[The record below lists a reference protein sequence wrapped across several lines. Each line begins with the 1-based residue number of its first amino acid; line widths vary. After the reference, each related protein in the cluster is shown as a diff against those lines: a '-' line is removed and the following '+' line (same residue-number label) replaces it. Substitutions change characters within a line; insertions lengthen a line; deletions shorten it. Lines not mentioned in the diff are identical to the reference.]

1 MSSPDYPFNDEL
13 LFTQADRDLAKK
25 LYPSVYPA
33 LDHEEL
39 RAAFSG
45 IDEAANAAKRRSRR
59 WGKTAVVLVTAA
71 LLLAST
77 EPLFERHH
85 WSPHALAI
93 MGMMSAALGIPGALL
108 GAFGVL
114 FANTKREWLEG
125 RLLTE
130 RMRQFHFQ
138 TLVGLMP
145 DILNAARSGDW
156 AAFIATRSM
165 LLEKFKKEVIERKS
179 SLFTAMVDGD
189 EQDVWLI
196 APSDPPGP
204 GVDVNHELFRAY
216 RYLRI
221 ERQIRFTDYKLDSR
235 RKLFPTLPRD
245 QAAKF
250 GMAAMLCVMGLV
262 ILHILIALGAGFGA
276 RFGVTQYLY
285 ILHLIAIWLAILA
298 LSIRT
303 LEEGL
308 RPGREVERYRAYRSA
323 LRAIERRFNEAPN
336 VEVRYRAMTA
346 LETLTFDE
354 MVNFLKSNNEA
365 RFVM

>member
-25 LYPSVYPA
+25 LFPGVYPA

-39 RAAFSG
+39 RAAFSP

-59 WGKTAVVLVTAA
+59 WGKTAVALVTAA

-77 EPLFERHH
+77 EPLFERLH

-93 MGMMSAALGIPGALL
+93 MGIMSAALGIPGALL

-145 DILNAARSGDW
+145 DILDASRSGDW
-156 AAFIATRSM
+156 AAFTAKRGV

-179 SLFTAMVDGD
+179 SLFTAIVDGD
-189 EQDVWLI
+189 QQDVWLI
-196 APSDPPGP
+196 PPSDSPGP
-204 GVDVNHELFRAY
+204 GVDIDHELFRAY
-216 RYLRI
+216 RFLRI
-221 ERQIRFTDYKLDSR
+221 ERQIRFTDYKLDSK

-245 QAAKF
+245 QAATF
-250 GMAAMLCVMGLV
+250 GLAAMLCVMGLV
-262 ILHILIALGAGFGA
+262 ILHIMIALGASLG
-276 RFGVTQYLY
+276 RTEDLY
-285 ILHLIAIWLAILA
+285 ILHLAAIWFAIAA

-323 LRAIERRFNEAPN
+323 LRAIERRFNEAPAA
-336 VEVRYRAMTA
+336 EAKYRAMTA

>member
-13 LFTQADRDLAKK
+13 LFTEADRALAKK
-25 LYPSVYPA
+25 LFPAVYPA
-33 LDHEEL
+33 LDDEDL
-39 RAAFSG
+39 RATFG
-45 IDEAANAAKRRSRR
+45 PIDAAANAAKRRSRR
-59 WGKTAVVLVTAA
+59 WGMIAVGLVTAA

-77 EPLFERHH
+77 EPLFEKLH
-85 WSPHALAI
+85 WSDDALAA
-93 MGMMSAALGIPGALL
+93 MGFVSAALGIPGALL

-114 FANTKREWLEG
+114 FAKTKREWLEG

-138 TLVGLMP
+138 TFVALMP
-145 DILNAARSGDW
+145 DILEASRSRDW
-156 AAFIATRSM
+156 DAFTAKRST
-165 LLEKFKKEVIERKS
+165 LLDKFKKEVIGRKS
-179 SLFTAMVDGD
+179 SLFTAIVEGD

-196 APSDPPGP
+196 QPAGLPISGIDL
-204 GVDVNHELFRAY
+204 DHELFKAY
-216 RYLRI
+216 RYFRI
-221 ERQIRFTDYKLDSR
+221 ERQIRFTDYKLNSG
-235 RKLFPTLPRD
+235 RKLFSALPRD
-245 QAAKF
+245 QSANL
-250 GMAAMLCVMGLV
+250 GLAAMLCVAGLV
-262 ILHILIALGAGFGA
+262 TLHILIALGAGFRA
-276 RFGVTQYLY
+276 TEYLY
-285 ILHLIAIWLAILA
+285 AFHLAAIWFAILA

-323 LRAIERRFNEAPN
+323 LRSIERRFNDATT
-336 VEVRYRAMTA
+336 VETRYRAMTA

>member
-13 LFTQADRDLAKK
+13 LFTERDRELAKK
-25 LYPSVYPA
+25 LYPGVYPA

-39 RAAFSG
+39 RATFG
-45 IDEAANAAKRRSRR
+45 EIDEAANAAKRRSRR
-59 WGKTAVVLVTAA
+59 WGMIAVGLVTAA

-77 EPLFERHH
+77 EPLFDKFQ
-85 WSPHALAI
+85 WPASALAA
-93 MGMMSAALGIPGALL
+93 MGIVSAALGIPGALL
-108 GAFGVL
+108 GTFGVL

-138 TLVGLMP
+138 TLVGFMP
-145 DILNAARSGDW
+145 DILEASRSGDW
-156 AAFIATRSM
+156 GAFTAKRGAF
-165 LLEKFKKEVIERKS
+165 LEKFKKEVIERKS
-179 SLFTAMVDGD
+179 SLFTAMVEGD

-196 APSDPPGP
+196 PPSEPPVS
-204 GVDVNHELFRAY
+204 GVDIDHELFRAY
-216 RYLRI
+216 RYFRI
-221 ERQIRFTDYKLDSR
+221 ERQIRFTDYKLNSG
-235 RKLFPTLPRD
+235 RKLFSSLPRD
-245 QAAKF
+245 QSANL
-250 GMAAMLCVMGLV
+250 GLAAMLCVMGLV
-262 ILHILIALGAGFGA
+262 ILHILIALGAIRGL
-276 RFGVTQYLY
+276 TEYLY
-285 ILHLIAIWLAILA
+285 ILHLAAIWFAILA

-323 LRAIERRFNEAPN
+323 LRSIERRFNEAPT
-336 VEVRYRAMTA
+336 VEARYRTMTA

>member
-1 MSSPDYPFNDEL
+1 MSSSDYPFNDEL
-13 LFTQADRDLAKK
+13 LFTEADRGLAKK
-25 LYPSVYPA
+25 LFPGIYPA

-45 IDEAANAAKRRSRR
+45 IDEAANAAKKRSRR
-59 WGKTAVVLVTAA
+59 WGMIAVALVTLS

-77 EPLFERHH
+77 ELLSHELD
-85 WSPHALAI
+85 WSKGTLAV
-93 MGMMSAALGIPGALL
+93 MGIVSAALGIPGALL

-138 TLVGLMP
+138 TFVGLMP
-145 DILNAARSGDW
+145 DILEASRSGDW
-156 AAFIATRSM
+156 SAFTAKRGI
-165 LLEKFKKEVIERKS
+165 LLEKFKKEVIERRS

-189 EQDVWLI
+189 DQDVWLI
-196 APSDPPGP
+196 PPSKPPEP
-204 GVDVNHELFRAY
+204 GIDIDHALFRAY
-216 RYLRI
+216 RYFRI
-221 ERQIRFTDYKLDSR
+221 ERQIRFADYKLDTR
-235 RKLFPTLPRD
+235 RKLFPSLPRD
-245 QAAKF
+245 QSAKL
-250 GMAAMLCVMGLV
+250 GLAAMLCVMGLV
-262 ILHILIALGAGFGA
+262 VLDIMIALGAGFGA
-276 RFGVTQYLY
+276 TRYLY
-285 ILHLIAIWLAILA
+285 LLHLAAVWFAILA

-323 LRAIERRFNEAPN
+323 LRAIERRFNEAPT
-336 VEVRYRAMTA
+336 VEARYRAMTA